1 MGAGELRDR
10 APAPLAS
17 TMEELRTGASGT
29 ARLPAGLV
37 TPQDHGQG
45 LCPFWAVSSS
55 ENLRSYLCPAS
66 PEGFLGG
73 RHKLKNAEGCSRQRA
88 VHTGEGPTLRDPPGG
103 RRTAP
108 SMPGNGAHRLQS
120 QASAGRKARSL
131 KPGRKQPW
139 SPAPIMDHLGGQ
151 LLNLSLS
158 QFPPCK

>member
-1 MGAGELRDR
+1 MGVGAGELGDR

-73 RHKLKNAEGCSRQRA
+73 WHKLKDAEGCLRQRS
-88 VHTGEGPTLRDPPGG
+88 VQTGEGPTLRDSPGAAG
-103 RRTAP
+103 LLPLCLETEPTGYRDRLLQA
-108 SMPGNGAHRLQS
+108 GKLGA
-120 QASAGRKARSL
+120 
-131 KPGRKQPW
+131 
-139 SPAPIMDHLGGQ
+139 
-151 LLNLSLS
+151 
-158 QFPPCK
+158 